1 MPDTQANRTTVF
13 GIYSS
18 YQDMERGIDLLKGEG
33 FRNTDIS
40 VLLPENVG
48 PKPLTQVKRNRAER
62 AAAGGF
68 SGALVGGT
76 LGWLAGIGVI
86 AIPGFGPLLAAG
98 PILAALAGVGV
109 GGTVAGVAG
118 ALIGTG
124 IPATEA
130 AKYERQLKKGA
141 IMISVNADPSSAQRA
156 RQVLLST
163 GAGDITLA
171 NRRSFQSA
179 K

>member
-1 MPDTQANRTTVF
+1 MPDTQASRTTVF
-13 GIYSS
+13 GIYLR
-18 YQDMERGIDLLKGEG
+18 YQDMERGIDRLKAEG
-33 FRNTDIS
+33 FLNTDIS

-48 PKPLTQVKRNRAER
+48 PGPLAPAKRNRAER

-98 PILAALAGVGV
+98 PILAALAGLGV

-118 ALIGTG
+118 ALMGTG
-124 IPATEA
+124 IPEKEA
-130 AKYERQLKKGA
+130 AKYEGQLKKGA
-141 IMISVNADPSSAQRA
+141 IMISVYAEANSAERA
-156 RQVLLST
+156 QQVLLST

-171 NRRSFQSA
+171 NRRSSQSA

>member
-1 MPDTQANRTTVF
+1 MPDTQASRTTVF

-18 YQDMERGIDLLKGEG
+18 YQDMERGIDLLKAEG

-40 VLLPENVG
+40 VLLPENASPG
-48 PKPLTQVKRNRAER
+48 PIAQGKRIRAER
-62 AAAGGF
+62 AAAGGV

-124 IPATEA
+124 IPETEA

-141 IMISVNADPSSAQRA
+141 VMISVYADTHSAQRA
-156 RQVLLST
+156 QQALLST
-163 GAGDITLA
+163 GAGDITQA
-171 NRRSFQSA
+171 NRRSSQSA